1 MKELTQP
8 KKRGPKPRLVTPKL
22 LKEIERLAA
31 RGLSQ
36 KQLCHALGFSESWWF
51 DQKQKTQEL
60 QEAYQKGSTQGILE
74 IADSLFE
81 AAQAG
86 NVTAMLFFL
95 KCRSSEEWQDHQN
108 TTNLQVNIHRL
119 SDSQLLDELRQ
130 DPVIVHS
137 LKHVIPDLE

>member
-8 KKRGPKPRLVTPKL
+8 KKRGPKPRLVTVKL

-60 QEAYQKGSTQGILE
+60 QEAYQKGSAQGILE

-81 AAQAG
+81 AARAG
-86 NVTAMLFFL
+86 NTTAQLFYL
-95 KCRSSEEWQDHQN
+95 KC
-108 TTNLQVNIHRL
+108 
-119 SDSQLLDELRQ
+119 
-130 DPVIVHS
+130 
-137 LKHVIPDLE
+137 

>member
-8 KKRGPKPRLVTPKL
+8 KKRGPKPRLVTVKL

-36 KQLCHALGFSESWWF
+36 KQLCHVLGFSESWWF

-81 AAQAG
+81 AARAG
-86 NVTAMLFFL
+86 NTTAQLFYL
-95 KCRSSEEWQDHQN
+95 KCRSSEEWQDRQN

>member
-8 KKRGPKPRLVTPKL
+8 NKRGPKPRLVTVKL

-36 KQLCHALGFSESWWF
+36 KQLCHALGFSASWWF

-81 AAQAG
+81 AARAG
-86 NVTAMLFFL
+86 IQLHNFFILNAEAL
-95 KCRSSEEWQDHQN
+95 KNGRIIRIR
-108 TTNLQVNIHRL
+108 TTSR
-119 SDSQLLDELRQ
+119 
-130 DPVIVHS
+130 
-137 LKHVIPDLE
+137 